1 MSSRN
6 AKGTRPDPEM
16 PHRSIVSFGPY
27 LIIITKLQV
36 GCDDRRRPKRALVL
50 TPGGVVGH
58 AERREAV
65 GALDVE
71 HVEVLRVRHVA
82 VVVAAAREALQDLPR
97 HGARVAARRRRAV
110 VLRQHH
116 RAARHHAVL
125 DLAHCSGRNNPTP
138 GPVARMSSLVQFAPA
153 DDRDRSRMHVRSTLF
168 VPRSLLAVS
177 SPPWPPLARVAK
189 EMEGSREPGSE
200 QVGQE
205 REPPPEPV

>member
-1 MSSRN
+1 
-6 AKGTRPDPEM
+6 
-16 PHRSIVSFGPY
+16 
-27 LIIITKLQV
+27 
-36 GCDDRRRPKRALVL
+36 VL